1 MSESIESSE
10 SSEKVNQ
17 IRDRIADENPEALFA
32 DGFDDALIGPLRR
45 CGQPTLAAY
54 SYSKAVEV
62 LMREDSKGEPGMC
75 YEDAVE
81 WMEFNVVGA
90 WMGEHTPAWIDDDL
104 EPS

>member
-1 MSESIESSE
+1 MEQLDKVETE
-10 SSEKVNQ
+10 HKVNEIREQ
-17 IRDRIADENPEALFA
+17 IAEENPDALFA

-54 SYSKAVEV
+54 SYCKAVEV
-62 LMREDSKGEPGMC
+62 LMRADDKGEPGLS

-90 WMGEHTPAWIDDDL
+90 WMGDHTPAWIYD
-104 EPS
+104 EPVA